1 MEKKSTDAKTS
12 KRTGVKDLS
21 KSAKD
26 LSTAEAKK
34 VRGGKV
40 TMQDFH
46 FTKTINKSSP

>member
-1 MEKKSTDAKTS
+1 MEKKSTEAKTS
-12 KRTGVKDLS
+12 NRRTGVKDLS

-26 LSTAEAKK
+26 LSTAEVKK

-46 FTKTINKSSP
+46 FTKTINK